1 MNPSAPL
8 TDALGTLARD
18 RAAVL
23 ARLDA
28 MTPEQR
34 AFRPAPDAWSAAD
47 VADHLAKA
55 ESGQIEIVRRQV
67 AAPRPLGRPSA
78 PRRWLVERIMRS
90 GVRVRMP
97 AAVAPRVTPTG
108 VPFEASRDALVAA
121 ADGWRALAATYPP
134 AMADAG
140 VFAHP
145 VAGPLTLRGT
155 VGFAAAHLD
164 HHRRQ
169 IERIC
174 RTPGFP
180 AGARET
186 DARPA
191 RPGTP

>member
-1 MNPSAPL
+1 MSAF
-8 TDALGTLARD
+8 TDALALLDRE

-23 ARLDA
+23 AALDA
-28 MTPEQR
+28 LAPEQR

-67 AAPRPLGRPSA
+67 EAGPARRDLGRPSA

-97 AAVAPRVTPTG
+97 AAVAQRVTPTG
-108 VPFEASRDALVAA
+108 VAFEASRAA
-121 ADGWRALAATYPP
+121 IAGCGDGWRALAAAFPP
-134 AMADAG
+134 ELESVA

-145 VAGPLTLRGT
+145 VAGPLTAAGA
-155 VGFAAAHLD
+155 VCFAAAHLD

-169 IERIC
+169 LRRIQAAPGYPTS
-174 RTPGFP
+174 TP
-180 AGARET
+180 
-186 DARPA
+186 
-191 RPGTP
+191 PG